1 MKRLQFRNDSTV
13 FQNREEALAFFAN
26 IANPEMG
33 ISDRFGDS
41 LYAEPMVVK
50 YLDENNVEQVI
61 LAIGKDSGKT
71 PYHLIDSAQFVEN
84 IAELGE
90 KDTEIEGMVT
100 QLSGAVVD
108 GAVRV
113 ELCDALDANVRE
125 EYAIVDNNGDLGP
138 HIKIYKDSALVDV
151 QLGKRG
157 ATGVTKV
164 DDTYVLNGTFEGNDD
179 AILYFVYL
187 TENGELKLVGIDFE
201 KYVLEAEAGDGLYI
215 NDNHVMSVRIDE
227 TNDEGFLRV
236 GENGLSTSG
245 IGNAIINAIDQIA
258 SGISGD
264 INAAKVYSKDI
275 LVERTLSGTNLTIQV
290 DGKTIA
296 KDLLYENGV
305 AVLSSPITLRD
316 VSDSYTTDTT
326 IKAVY
331 ALYNG
336 DGERI
341 GDEIRIYNEGHLK
354 NVILG
359 RTDTLI
365 DPVTG
370 NIISDGVG
378 EKAMVFI
385 YATSNGY
392 QMASVAIEDL
402 VPAKTFTEIYEKI
415 DRDVSS
421 AITISKAYTDQRVED
436 LTSAIGS
443 LTDTI
448 NTSVTAMTN
457 LIETDIAQEVA
468 ARSAADSELDG
479 KITTLRDYSD
489 STFETKD
496 NVSAKISS
504 AVTNITSLIAETSAA
519 TLSNA
524 KDYADQKVDDAVA
537 EINGTKVV
545 DVVYDKDVNSP
556 KYIQLRLADG
566 TLTDGFDASDFLVD
580 GILTSVDFDG
590 ENLIFIWNNDAN
602 TKITVPI
609 SSLSDIYEVA
619 SGSVSYLKIDGK
631 EVSAIVDKEGGYAR
645 TLATTDYVDNAAQT
659 AKTDAITESEAYTD
673 NKVNALSGNVE
684 NAINAMEVDHSAKL
698 ASLSGA
704 VITLNGDESVPG
716 SVVHTVSDK
725 LLRDLIT
732 AGTPVTD
739 VTIEEAGEHSLLRVI
754 NVNGEDRYFASSRAT
769 DMLYVPQSGSPVNL
783 NEYITNLQNRI
794 AELEEKNE
802 ELDERVTILEN
813 ASIDEE
819 AVKNIIKGY
828 LEGTNREIK
837 IGEVNDKLRIG
848 FADDAIFGEYIASS

>member
-113 ELCDALDANVRE
+113 EKYDQELDANVRE
-125 EYAIVDNNGDLGP
+125 EYVIRDNNGDLGP

-290 DGKTIA
+290 DGKTIKKEFNYPNDIA
-296 KDLLYENGV
+296 TLT
-305 AVLSSPITLRD
+305 SPITLRD
-316 VSDSYTTDTT
+316 ITDTNTDTT
-326 IKAVY
+326 IKSVY
-331 ALYNG
+331 ALFNG

-341 GDEIRIYNEGHLK
+341 GDEIKIYNEGHLK

-359 RTDTLI
+359 RTDTRI

-448 NTSVTAMTN
+448 NTSVDAMTD
-457 LIETDIAQEVA
+457 LIDTKITQEGA
-468 ARSAADSELDG
+468 DRLAADTALSNRIDAL
-479 KITTLRDYSD
+479 S
-489 STFETKD
+489 STYETKD

-524 KDYADQKVDDAVA
+524 NDYADQKVADAVA

-545 DVVYDKDVNSP
+545 DVVYDKDINSP

-602 TKITVPI
+602 TKIEIPI

-704 VITLNGDESVPG
+704 VITLNGDESVQG
-716 SVVHTVSDK
+716 SVLHMIDDK
-725 LLRDLIT
+725 FAKDLIT
-732 AGTPVTD
+732 GGLPATEVTLED
-739 VTIEEAGEHSLLRVI
+739 AKKHSLLRVI
-754 NVNGEDRYFASSRAT
+754 NVGGEDRY
-769 DMLYVPQSGSPVNL
+769 YVPDLATEMYYVPVSGSPVNL

-794 AELEEKNE
+794 AELEAENAA
-802 ELDERVTILEN
+802 LDERVTILEN

>member
-113 ELCDALDANVRE
+113 ERYDQELAANVRE
-125 EYAIVDNNGDLGP
+125 EYVIRDNNHELGP

-187 TENGELKLVGIDFE
+187 TESGDLKLVGIDFE

-258 SGISGD
+258 SGISGQ
-264 INAAKVYSKDI
+264 INSAKVYSKDI

-290 DGKTIA
+290 DGKTIKKEFNYPNDIA
-296 KDLLYENGV
+296 TLT
-305 AVLSSPITLRD
+305 SPITLRD
-316 VSDSYTTDTT
+316 ITDTNTDTT
-326 IKAVY
+326 IKSVY
-331 ALYNG
+331 ALFNG

-341 GDEIRIYNEGHLK
+341 GDEIKIYNEGHLK
-354 NVILG
+354 NVSLG
-359 RTDTLI
+359 RTDTHI

-385 YATSNGY
+385 YATNNGY

-402 VPAKTFTEIYEKI
+402 VPASTFTEIYEKI

-448 NTSVTAMTN
+448 NTSVDAMTD
-457 LIETDIAQEVA
+457 LIDT
-468 ARSAADSELDG
+468 
-479 KITTLRDYSD
+479 KITQEGNDRREADTALNNRIDALS
-489 STFETKD
+489 STYETKD

-524 KDYADQKVDDAVA
+524 NDYADQKVADAVA

-545 DVVYDKDVNSP
+545 DVVYDKDINSP

-602 TKITVPI
+602 TKIEIPI

>member
-113 ELCDALDANVRE
+113 ERCDHELDANVRE
-125 EYAIVDNNGDLGP
+125 EYVIRDNNHELGP

-151 QLGKRG
+151 QLGKKG

-187 TENGELKLVGIDFE
+187 TENGDLKLVGIDFE

-245 IGNAIINAIDQIA
+245 IGDAIINAIDQIA
-258 SGISGD
+258 SGISGQ
-264 INAAKVYSKDI
+264 INSAKVYSKDI

-290 DGKTIA
+290 DGKTIKKEFNYPNDIA
-296 KDLLYENGV
+296 TLT
-305 AVLSSPITLRD
+305 SPITLRD
-316 VSDSYTTDTT
+316 ITDTNTDTT
-326 IKAVY
+326 IKSVY
-331 ALYNG
+331 ALFNG

-359 RTDTLI
+359 RTDTTI

-385 YATSNGY
+385 YATNNGY
-392 QMASVAIEDL
+392 QMASVAIKDL
-402 VPAKTFTEIYEKI
+402 VPASTFTEIYEKI

-479 KITTLRDYSD
+479 KITALRNYSD

-496 NVSAKISS
+496 NVSVKISS

-524 KDYADQKVDDAVA
+524 KDYADQKVNDAVA

-545 DVVYDKDVNSP
+545 DVVYDQDVNSP
-556 KYIQLRLADG
+556 KYIQLRRADG
-566 TLTDGFDASDFLVD
+566 TLTEGFDASDFLVD
-580 GILTSVDFDG
+580 GVLTNVSLEGDKLVFV
-590 ENLIFIWNNDAN
+590 WNTDAN
-602 TKITVPI
+602 TKIEVP
-609 SSLSDIYEVA
+609 LSAFSDTYEVESA
-619 SGSVSYLKIDGK
+619 SVSYLRINGK
-631 EVSAIVDKEGGYAR
+631 EIGVIVDGDGGYAN
-645 TLATTDYVDNAAQT
+645 TLATTNFVKDNAQS

-704 VITLNGDESVPG
+704 VITLNGGESVPG

-725 LLRDLIT
+725 FSRDLIT

-754 NVNGEDRYFASSRAT
+754 NVGGEDRYFASSRAT

-794 AELEEKNE
+794 AELEAENAA
-802 ELDERVTILEN
+802 LDERVTILEN

>member
-113 ELCDALDANVRE
+113 ERYDQELDANVRE
-125 EYAIVDNNGDLGP
+125 EYVIRDNNHELGP

-187 TENGELKLVGIDFE
+187 TESGDLKLVGIDFE

-245 IGNAIINAIDQIA
+245 IGDAIINAIDQIA
-258 SGISGD
+258 SGISGQ
-264 INAAKVYSKDI
+264 INSAKVYSKDI

-296 KDLLYENGV
+296 KDLRYENGV

-336 DGERI
+336 DGERL

-354 NVILG
+354 TVVLG
-359 RTDTLI
+359 TTTTTINSRTGEI
-365 DPVTG
+365 VNMG
-370 NIISDGVG
+370 DG
-378 EKAMVFI
+378 EPALVFI

-392 QMASVAIEDL
+392 ALARVAIADL
-402 VPAKTFTEIYEKI
+402 VPASTFTEIYEKI

-448 NTSVTAMTN
+448 NTSVDAMTD
-457 LIETDIAQEVA
+457 LIDT
-468 ARSAADSELDG
+468 
-479 KITTLRDYSD
+479 KITQEGDDRREADTALSNRIDALS

-537 EINGTKVV
+537 EINGIKVV

-556 KYIQLRLADG
+556 KYIQLRRADG

-580 GILTSVDFDG
+580 SVLSSVNLEDG
-590 ENLIFIWNNDAN
+590 KLIFVWNDDEN
-602 TKITVPI
+602 TKIEVPL
-609 SSLSDIYEVA
+609 SELSDIYEVA

-704 VITLNGDESVPG
+704 VITLNGGESVPG

-725 LLRDLIT
+725 FSRDLIT

-754 NVNGEDRYFASSRAT
+754 NVGGEDRYFASSRAT

-794 AELEEKNE
+794 AELEAENAA
-802 ELDERVTILEN
+802 LDERVTILEN